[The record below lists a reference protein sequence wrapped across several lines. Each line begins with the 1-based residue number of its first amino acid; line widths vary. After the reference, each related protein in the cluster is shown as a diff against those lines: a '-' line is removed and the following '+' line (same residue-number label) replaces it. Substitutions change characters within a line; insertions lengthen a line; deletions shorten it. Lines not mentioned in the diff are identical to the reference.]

1 MFNKKKKIRNL
12 KRNQRILMRKY
23 KRYEEEQT
31 QLSDDSRKY
40 KEYQTKMD
48 RLDDKAERLRYGLY
62 ELGVIE

>member
-1 MFNKKKKIRNL
+1 
-12 KRNQRILMRKY
+12 MRKY

-48 RLDDKAERLRYGLY
+48 RLDDKAERLRYRLY